1 MAFKMALLYRAFDLG
16 PSAIIAIEGKENMKA
31 LWIGK
36 KHQEDKNI
44 YCDFHIKKKWWHII
58 KAISNTDLWLSQ

>member
-31 LWIGK
+31 L
-36 KHQEDKNI
+36 
-44 YCDFHIKKKWWHII
+44 
-58 KAISNTDLWLSQ
+58 